1 MNGTE
6 TKVERIYRWLL
17 QYIDENKFSEN
28 QRLPSENALAQK
40 FSVSRDTVTK
50 AFDRMEQEKLIIRKR
65 GSGTFL
71 NKRVVLSQEL
81 EPGTAPIKIGLILQG
96 QDSDANLELISGIRS
111 VLPPE
116 TATLKVFLTDNKFAN
131 ERTCLQ
137 TVIHQNFD
145 GFIVDGVKATIVN
158 PNLDCY
164 AELYRRRI
172 PVIFYN
178 NYYKGLKYPR
188 VIINDT
194 MCAEELVMPLIHAGH
209 RHIAGIFVYDNYQSA
224 EKFRGMVQTLQKNN
238 IPFRDDYIKLC
249 ISNEAHDPKF
259 VRSIERFLRDLPKC
273 TAIVCCNYMIYRHV
287 RSALKRMDK
296 HIPEDYS
303 IVCFDYSHADWQK
316 ENVYCSIQQ
325 GREQGIQ
332 VVSRL
337 MQMIQRKDCDDKGYS
352 LVLRPKIYPGDSIRD
367 LRK

>member
-1 MNGTE
+1 MNGPE

-17 QYIDENKFSEN
+17 QYIDENKFSKN

-50 AFDRMEQEKLIIRKR
+50 VFDRMEQEKLIIRKQ

-71 NKRVVLSQEL
+71 NKQVVLSQEL
-81 EPGTAPIKIGLILQG
+81 EPGSAPIKIGLILQG
-96 QDSDANLELISGIRS
+96 QDSDANMELVSGIRS
-111 VLPPE
+111 VLPAE
-116 TATLKVFLTDNKFAN
+116 TATLKVFLTDNKFSN

-194 MCAEELVMPLIHAGH
+194 MCAEELVLPLIRAGH
-209 RHIAGIFVYDNYQSA
+209 RHIAGIFPYDNYQSA
-224 EKFRGMVQTLQKNN
+224 EKFRGMVETLQKNG

-249 ISNEAHDPKF
+249 LSHEAHDPKF
-259 VRSIERFLRDLPKC
+259 VRSIEQFLRRLPKC

-287 RSALKRMDK
+287 RSALERMGK
-296 HIPEDYS
+296 QVPQDYS
-303 IVCFDYSHADWQK
+303 IVCFDYSHTDLQR
-316 ENVYCSIQQ
+316 ENIYCSIQQ
-325 GREQGIQ
+325 GREQGVQ
-332 VVSRL
+332 VAGRL
-337 MQMIQRKDCDDKGYS
+337 MQMIERKECDDKGYS
-352 LVLRPKIYPGDSIRD
+352 LVLRPKIYPGASIRE
-367 LRK
+367 L